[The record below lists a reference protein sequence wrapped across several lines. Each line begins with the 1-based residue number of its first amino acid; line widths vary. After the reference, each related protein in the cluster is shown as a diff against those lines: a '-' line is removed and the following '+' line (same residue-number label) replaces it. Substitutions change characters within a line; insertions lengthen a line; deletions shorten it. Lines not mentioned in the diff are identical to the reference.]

1 MSRPNSFS
9 SGIEVGGLTPFP
21 FTAEGTVFL
30 ALQGLSQKMESTMTK
45 MDPKLEKLCRDNP
58 QERQNVLI
66 TLSEEAKDLK
76 AADLGLAEGRM
87 IGSLGII
94 KGSFVGKKLLELS
107 KRSEIEEITPDI
119 EVRALSR
126 R

>member
-1 MSRPNSFS
+1 
-9 SGIEVGGLTPFP
+9 
-21 FTAEGTVFL
+21 
-30 ALQGLSQKMESTMTK
+30 MTK

-58 QERQNVLI
+58 QEPQNVVI
-66 TLSEEAKDLK
+66 TLSKEAKDMK
-76 AADLGLAEGRM
+76 AADLGLAEGQM

-94 KGSFVGKKLLELS
+94 KGSVVGEKLLELS
-107 KRSEIEEITPDI
+107 KRSEIEEISPDI

>member
-1 MSRPNSFS
+1 
-9 SGIEVGGLTPFP
+9 
-21 FTAEGTVFL
+21 
-30 ALQGLSQKMESTMTK
+30 MTK

-58 QERQNVLI
+58 QERQTVVI
-66 TLSEEAKDLK
+66 TISEEAKDLK
-76 AADLGLAEGRM
+76 AADLGLAEGQT

-126 R
+126 RQYSA